1 MSQLDGFCDGVV
13 ALAEAIEQSLLE
25 GNASEVPPSVL
36 PARSVRSVSLAE
48 ASGLPAHPHASGQHF
63 FKDAPAG
70 HFDILTW
77 SLEHKPAGLT
87 PVAHLLHRLLSRLT
101 VILTN

>member
-13 ALAEAIEQSLLE
+13 ALAEAIEQSLLA
-25 GNASEVPPSVL
+25 GNASEVSVL
-36 PARSVRSVSLAE
+36 P
-48 ASGLPAHPHASGQHF
+48 PHPNASGQHF

>member
-1 MSQLDGFCDGVV
+1 MWQLDAFCDGVV
-13 ALAEAIEQSLLE
+13 ALAEAIEQALLA
-25 GNASEVPPSVL
+25 GNASEVLPPPNS
-36 PARSVRSVSLAE
+36 
-48 ASGLPAHPHASGQHF
+48 SGQQF
-63 FKDAPAG
+63 FKDAPPG

>member
-1 MSQLDGFCDGVV
+1 VWQLDGFCDGVV
-13 ALAEAIEQSLLE
+13 ALAEAIEQSLLA
-25 GNASEVPPSVL
+25 GNASEVSL
-36 PARSVRSVSLAE
+36 P
-48 ASGLPAHPHASGQHF
+48 HPNALGQQF